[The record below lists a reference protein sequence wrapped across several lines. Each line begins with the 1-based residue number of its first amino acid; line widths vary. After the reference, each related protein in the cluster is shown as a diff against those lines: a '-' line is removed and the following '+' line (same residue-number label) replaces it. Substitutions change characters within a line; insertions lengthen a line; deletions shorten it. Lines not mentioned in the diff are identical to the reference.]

1 MIIGILYWFFVTEF
15 GASLRA
21 TGANDNMARAQGINT
36 DVTKVLGIM
45 ISIGIVG
52 FSGALFAQYQGFSDV
67 NMGRGA
73 IVIGLAAVIIAE
85 VVFCKVFRNFSAKLL
100 GCVFGAVIY
109 YIVIQIV
116 LKMGLST
123 DDLKLLSAL
132 VVAVFLA
139 LPYWKSKYFRKVG
152 KKGE

>member
-1 MIIGILYWFFVTEF
+1 
-15 GASLRA
+15 
-21 TGANDNMARAQGINT
+21 MARAQGINT
-36 DVTKVLGIM
+36 DVTKVLGLM
-45 ISIGIVG
+45 ISNGIVA

-85 VVFCKVFRNFSAKLL
+85 VVFGKVFRNFSAKLL
-100 GCVFGAVIY
+100 GCVLGAVIY

-139 LPYWKSKYFRKVG
+139 LPYWKSKYFSKVG